1 MTSHVRSLLEK
12 PGCVAVYNAN
22 WPVPSKFCS
31 QGVAVNGKLVFSS
44 TKRKGMMVSSAKTS
58 EATETSKSDGEVISL
73 WPRML

>member
-1 MTSHVRSLLEK
+1 VQSLVEK
-12 PGCVAVYNAN
+12 PGWVAVYNAN